1 MADLLEP
8 GRMVYNS
15 QFSINNNL
23 FSNKNWKKK
32 KKKKKKTPKKKKKK
46 KKPRK
51 NQLSSHTIVLS
62 KGTFLPKKLSFCKK
76 C

>member
-32 KKKKKKTPKKKKKK
+32 KKKKKK
-46 KKPRK
+46 KPEK
-51 NQLSSHTIVLS
+51 INSVLILL
-62 KGTFLPKKLSFCKK
+62 F
-76 C
+76 

>member
-23 FSNKNWKKK
+23 FSNKNCKKK
-32 KKKKKKTPKKKKKK
+32 KKKKKKKN
-46 KKPRK
+46 RK

>member
-32 KKKKKKTPKKKKKK
+32 KKKKN
-46 KKPRK
+46 RK

>member
-32 KKKKKKTPKKKKKK
+32 KKKKKK

>member
-32 KKKKKKTPKKKKKK
+32 KKNPPKKSTQFSYYCFK
-46 KKPRK
+46 
-51 NQLSSHTIVLS
+51 
-62 KGTFLPKKLSFCKK
+62 
-76 C
+76 